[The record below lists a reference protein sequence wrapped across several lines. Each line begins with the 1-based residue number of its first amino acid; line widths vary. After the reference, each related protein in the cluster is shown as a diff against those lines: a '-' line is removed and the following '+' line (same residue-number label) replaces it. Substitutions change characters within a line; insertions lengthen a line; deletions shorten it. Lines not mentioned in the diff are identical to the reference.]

1 MSVELPGYPHL
12 HFPGDWYI
20 PPPHTSPANQSPSWG
35 VLTNQRPASSAGARP
50 CVCVGIRT
58 KVLSCDQHRCGM
70 MKSNI
75 LKWGDIFLEFLI
87 RMKPEPVCFLLSD
100 ISMADW
106 FFSFNFGS
114 ENTQHFICQMWDSLF
129 EEKQINV
136 WCIFGVKCPE
146 YPAYFYSIKPFS
158 GYSQNWFQ
166 VQRGS
171 GSRPLTLSLVS
182 TLSNIIPCG

>member
-20 PPPHTSPANQSPSWG
+20 PPPHTSPANQSPIWG

-50 CVCVGIRT
+50 RVCVGIRT

-75 LKWGDIFLEFLI
+75 LKWGDIFLEFLS
-87 RMKPEPVCFLLSD
+87 RMKPKPVCFLLSD

-114 ENTQHFICQMWDSLF
+114 ENTQNLTFHLSNMSFVVWG
-129 EEKQINV
+129 EANV

-166 VQRGS
+166 VQPCS
-171 GSRPLTLSLVS
+171 GSRPLTLS
-182 TLSNIIPCG
+182 NIIPCG